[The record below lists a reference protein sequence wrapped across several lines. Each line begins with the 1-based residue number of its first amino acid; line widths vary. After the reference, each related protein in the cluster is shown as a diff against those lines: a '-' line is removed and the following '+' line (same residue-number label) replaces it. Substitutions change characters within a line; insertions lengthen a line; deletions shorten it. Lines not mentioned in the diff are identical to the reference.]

1 MKTLLLESVAGVA
14 GNMFAAAFL
23 DAGLVDPEAVQAVP
37 RQLGLRDV
45 EVTITHPTTA
55 SMRATHVEVD
65 VGEHADFHVK
75 LDAGKPHGASH
86 THGHTAFGDIDRVIR
101 ESDLAPGAKDF
112 AAKVF
117 VLLAEA
123 EADAHGVPVDQ
134 VHFHEVGTMD
144 SVVDVALAALCVNTV
159 APEQVLA
166 TPVKLGRGS
175 IKIQHGVHAVPPPA
189 SARLAEGF
197 PVADVP
203 AAITAP
209 NIELSTPTGLA
220 ILKALKPTFVGAWPT
235 GTLRAQGMGSGT
247 RDLGSYPNVF
257 RVALFD
263 TDAIE
268 EANCVPPTDFASD
281 TVMEICFN
289 IDDEPGERVAWI
301 ADHLRDAEALD
312 VWSTNIMGK
321 KGRPAVQISV
331 LCSQGQWVELAD
343 WILRHTSTFG
353 LRYRSWNRLKL
364 ERSFEIRQLD
374 GRDVRFKVGRTT
386 TGDIVK
392 EKPEYEDIQHIWKK
406 GST

>member
-14 GNMFAAAFL
+14 GDMFAAAFL
-23 DAGLVDPEAVQAVP
+23 DAGLVDPDAVRAVP
-37 RQLGLRDV
+37 GQLGFHDVTVTISHPKTATMRTTHVDVEAPHDHAHTAYRDV
-45 EVTITHPTTA
+45 
-55 SMRATHVEVD
+55 
-65 VGEHADFHVK
+65 
-75 LDAGKPHGASH
+75 
-86 THGHTAFGDIDRVIR
+86 DRRIG
-101 ESDLAPGAKDF
+101 ESDLAPAAKEF

-117 VLLAEA
+117 ALLARA
-123 EADAHGVPVDQ
+123 EADAHGIPVDR
-134 VHFHEVGTMD
+134 VHFHEVGAVD
-144 SVVDVALAALCVNTV
+144 SVVDVALAGLCVSVV

-175 IKIQHGVHAVPPPA
+175 IEIQHGVHAVPPPA

-209 NIELSTPTGLA
+209 DIELSTPTGLA
-220 ILKALKPTFVGAWPT
+220 ILKALAPRFVDAWPA

-263 TDAIE
+263 ADAGGE
-268 EANCVPPTDFASD
+268 PNGALPTDFVSD

-301 ADHLRDAEALD
+301 AEHLLESGALD
-312 VWSTNIMGK
+312 VWSTNIVGK
-321 KGRPAVQISV
+321 KGRPAVQMSV
-331 LCSQGQWVELAD
+331 LSSRGQWGELAD
-343 WILRHTSTFG
+343 WILRYTSTFG
-353 LRYRSWNRLKL
+353 VRYRSWDRLKL
-364 ERSFEIRQLD
+364 ERSFEVRQLD
-374 GRDVRFKVGRTT
+374 GHDVRFKIGSTT
-386 TGDIVK
+386 SGDVMK
-392 EKPEYEDIQHIWKK
+392 EKPEYEDLKHVWKK